1 MLDGRGWDSGT
12 APECSHCHGSRE
24 VLDPRDSHPQTPRYP
39 MIDVRNVSRLYHRG
53 VDLVHALEHV
63 TLHVPVG
70 RFVALMGPS
79 GSGKSTLLHL
89 VAGLDRPDG
98 GEVVV
103 AGQAL
108 SDLDEDALAGWRA
121 RHVGLIFQ
129 FYNLLPVLTAIE
141 NVELPLLLTSLA
153 RGERRERAELALRVV
168 GLVHR
173 AHHRPQQLSGGEQQ
187 RVAIARAI
195 VTDPDLLVADEPTGD
210 LDAKS
215 AEDILT
221 LLKELNRAFE
231 KTIVMVTHDP
241 RAERWVDTVVRLDK
255 GVLVDDGGLG
265 RAIA

>member
-1 MLDGRGWDSGT
+1 MNT
-12 APECSHCHGSRE
+12 
-24 VLDPRDSHPQTPRYP
+24 VLLA

-63 TLHVPVG
+63 SLHLPTG

-108 SDLDEDALAGWRA
+108 SALDEDGLAAWRA

-129 FYNLLPVLTAIE
+129 FYNLLPVLTAVE
-141 NVELPLLLTSLA
+141 NVELPLLLTSLR
-153 RGERRERAELALRVV
+153 RGERRERAELALRAV
-168 GLVHR
+168 GLPHR

-215 AEDILT
+215 AVDILT
-221 LLKELNRAFE
+221 LLHELNRAFE

-255 GVLVDDGGLG
+255 GILVDDGGLG
-265 RAIA
+265 RASA

>member
-1 MLDGRGWDSGT
+1 MLKT
-12 APECSHCHGSRE
+12 AS
-24 VLDPRDSHPQTPRYP
+24 VLELIGVTKRFAAPRRASTLTAIEQVSLS
-39 MIDVRNVSRLYHRG
+39 VRAG
-53 VDLVHALEHV
+53 E
-63 TLHVPVG
+63 
-70 RFVALMGPS
+70 FVAVVGPS
-79 GSGKSTLLHL
+79 GCGKSTILNL

-108 SDLDEDALAGWRA
+108 SELDEDGLAGWRA

-153 RGERRERAELALRVV
+153 RGERRERAELALRAV
-168 GLVHR
+168 GLAHR

>member
-1 MLDGRGWDSGT
+1 LT
-12 APECSHCHGSRE
+12 
-24 VLDPRDSHPQTPRYP
+24 HPAAAHMNTVQLA

-63 TLHVPVG
+63 SLHVPTG

-89 VAGLDRPDG
+89 IAGLDRPDG
-98 GEVVV
+98 GEVIV

-108 SDLDEDALAGWRA
+108 SALDEDGLAAWRA

-129 FYNLLPVLTAIE
+129 FYNLLPVLTAVE
-141 NVELPLLLTSLA
+141 NVELPLLLTSLH
-153 RGERRERAELALRVV
+153 RGERSERAELALRAV
-168 GLVHR
+168 GLPHR
-173 AHHRPQQLSGGEQQ
+173 ADHRPQQLSGGEQQ

-215 AEDILT
+215 AVDILT
-221 LLKELNRAFE
+221 LLHELNRAFE

-255 GVLVDDGGLG
+255 GILVDDGGLG
-265 RAIA
+265 RATA